1 MTILSDDFVLPFEIE
16 RTGLRGRLVRMGPAI
31 DLILKRHDDPPVIAA
46 LLGEALVLACCLAS
60 TLKFDDGVFTF
71 QARGSGGPVRML
83 VADITSEGEVR
94 GYVGYDPDKLDADAD
109 HISAA
114 KLFGGGHV
122 AFTVDQGG
130 DYERY
135 QGIVE
140 LRGETLSDSVHHYFR
155 QSEQIATALKTVC
168 QRDAHGRWRGTA
180 LMVQKLPDEVI
191 QRAAPEEIAE
201 MVETDEG
208 YRTAAI
214 LLGSATN
221 AEMADPDLS
230 AEELLL
236 RLFHEDGV
244 RVYDKRPLNSG
255 CRCKLDGVEN
265 VLRQFGRERMDEFKV
280 DGLVTVT
287 CEFCTKERIFDDEA
301 LDAIYAE

>member
-1 MTILSDDFVLPFEIE
+1 MTILSDDFVLPFEVE

-31 DLILKRHDDPPVIAA
+31 DLVMKRHDYPPVISA

-60 TLKFDDGVFTF
+60 TLKFDDGFFTL
-71 QARGSGGPVRML
+71 QARGAGGPVRML
-83 VADITSEGEVR
+83 VADITSDGEFR
-94 GYVGYDPDKLDADAD
+94 GYVGFDSDKLDTDAG

-122 AFTVDQGG
+122 AFTVDQGE
-130 DYERY
+130 DFERY

-168 QRDAHGRWRGTA
+168 RPDAHGRWRGTA
-180 LMVQKLPDEVI
+180 IMVQKLPDEVI
-191 QRAAPEEIAE
+191 QQAAPEDRAE
-201 MVETDEG
+201 LAESDEG

-214 LLGSATN
+214 LLGSATQ
-221 AEMADPDLS
+221 AEMVDPDLS

-244 RVYDKRPLNSG
+244 RVYDKRPVYSG

-287 CEFCTKERIFDDEA
+287 CEFCTKERVFDDEA